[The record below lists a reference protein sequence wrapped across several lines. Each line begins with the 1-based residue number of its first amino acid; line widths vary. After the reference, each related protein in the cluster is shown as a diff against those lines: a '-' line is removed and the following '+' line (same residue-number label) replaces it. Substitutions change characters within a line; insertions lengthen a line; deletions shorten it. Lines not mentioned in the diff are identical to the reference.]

1 MATTGRPTGRPPKP
15 VEVKRALGNPGRR
28 ALPDAPGPNEGLEP
42 TRDIPT
48 PPPLGAD
55 GIVMWET
62 VWTAGKKWLSPDSD
76 RSMIVMLCQA
86 QDESEEIRR
95 AMQVGDIRRFY
106 VLANGQQVTHP
117 LVNQLK
123 DLRTQMTGWLAALG
137 FSPTDR
143 ARLGLTE
150 VRQSESLDELQRRR
164 DERAKNTATG

>member
-1 MATTGRPTGRPPKP
+1 
-15 VEVKRALGNPGRR
+15 
-28 ALPDAPGPNEGLEP
+28 
-42 TRDIPT
+42 
-48 PPPLGAD
+48 
-55 GIVMWET
+55 MWET